1 MGSAYPMRIQVM
13 HAHNLAGAAQVVSL
27 MGQRF
32 IAHILPTCAIAP
44 VLGAHT
50 GPGLV
55 GVCAAPL
62 SVFAEI
68 PGMV

>member
-1 MGSAYPMRIQVM
+1 MRIQVL
-13 HAHNLAGAAQVVSL
+13 HGHNAAGAAQLLSL
-27 MGQRF
+27 LAQRF
-32 IAHILPTCAIAP
+32 VAHILPVGAIAP

-62 SVFAEI
+62 AVFAEI
-68 PGMV
+68 PGMA